1 MAFLA
6 GERAAGDVEA
16 LLRDAEDRPAILAI
30 NVAEAIDVLVRAYGQ
45 PRQVVDE
52 KLEWLVA
59 GGLDVLQVDDVMA
72 RAAGSVRATRYHRS
86 RAPISLA
93 DAFVVAGAALLGAR
107 VATADGPLASVAR
120 AEGVEVVALPD
131 SRGRRP
137 VV

>member
-6 GERAAGDVEA
+6 GERAADEVEA
-16 LLRDAEDRPAILAI
+16 LLRDAADRPAILAI
-30 NVAEAIDVLVRAYGQ
+30 NLAEAIDVLVRAYGQ
-45 PRQVVDE
+45 PPQVVDE

-59 GGLDVLQVDDVMA
+59 GGLDVLEVDDVMA

-86 RAPISLA
+86 RALISLA

-131 SRGRRP
+131 SSGRRP
-137 VV
+137 VA